1 MSIINWNNERMSV
14 GNELIDTQHKKLVT
28 LINNIIVSIQNNN
41 QIEDIEKFIEDAI
54 SYTQYHFSAEENL
67 FEELSLNKDDI
78 KRHKK
83 EHQDFIDKVN
93 GLYQKIKN
101 DKSIKNN
108 YGIEMVTE
116 LFNFLREWIVHHI
129 MVTDKNLL
137 LKNNKVV

>member
-1 MSIINWNNERMSV
+1 M
-14 GNELIDTQHKKLVT
+14 L
-28 LINNIIVSIQNNN
+28 
-41 QIEDIEKFIEDAI
+41 
-54 SYTQYHFSAEENL
+54 YH
-67 FEELSLNKDDI
+67 KDDI

-108 YGIEMVTE
+108 YGIEMMTE